1 MAKKTEAVELLTGKN
16 IIDCDYRPDVPADS
30 LALVSAVGLTS
41 VELIRNY
48 KITSEDEFRQV
59 FQIAQTAAI
68 RKKAIVDAYADEES
82 PLVKAHRAH
91 VTLTTRRGQ
100 DVKPWDLIIDQSK
113 IHMDAWCNERDRLKA
128 LEENRITKERQEQE
142 ARTAAE
148 AKRLQD
154 EADAAAKAARRQ
166 GDLREARRVQEEA
179 AAKIEEFTRESAP
192 IEVILPTSRPSIS
205 GLGESNP
212 WIGALKNIMDVIRA
226 VAGRPEHK
234 CSKCGHVDPPQKG
247 TDLNWNIAKAG
258 APQEIVALLDVN
270 MKVPNFLA
278 KRLGKADIG
287 IPGLFAERRRDFRIG
302 TKNADPGPKEPEGAK
317 QSADGW

>member
-1 MAKKTEAVELLTGKN
+1 MAKKTESVELLTGKN

-30 LALVSAVGLTS
+30 LALVSVVGLTS
-41 VELIRNY
+41 VELIRDY
-48 KITSEDEFRQV
+48 KITSEQDYAQV
-59 FQIAQTAAI
+59 FKIAQTAAL
-68 RKKAIVDAYADEES
+68 RKKDIIEGYEAETK
-82 PLVKAHRAH
+82 KAHLAH
-91 VTLTTRRGQ
+91 VTLTTHRGE
-100 DVKPWDLIIDQSK
+100 DILPWDTIIDFSK
-113 IHMDAWCNERDRLKA
+113 KHMQVWCDERDRLKA
-128 LEENRITKERQEQE
+128 LEEQRIERERKEQE

-154 EADAAAKAARRQ
+154 EADAAAKSARRQ
-166 GDLREARRVQEEA
+166 GDLREARRLQDEA
-179 AAKIEEFTRESAP
+179 ASKIEEFTRESAP
-192 IEVILPTSRPSIS
+192 IDVILPTSRPSIS
-205 GLGESNP
+205 GLGESNS

-226 VAGRPEHK
+226 VAGRPQHK
-234 CSKCGHVDPPQKG
+234 CSKCGHVDPAQKG
-247 TDLNWNIAKAG
+247 IDLNWNIAKAG

-302 TKNADPGPKEPEGAK
+302 TKNVDPGPKEPEGAK

>member
-16 IIDCDYRPDVPADS
+16 IIDCDYRPNVPADS
-30 LALVSAVGLTS
+30 LALVSVVGLTS
-41 VELIRNY
+41 VELIRDY
-48 KITSEDEFRQV
+48 KITSEDDYAQV
-59 FQIAQTAAI
+59 FKIAQTAAV
-68 RKKAIVDAYADEES
+68 RKKAILEGYEEETQ
-82 PLVKAHRAH
+82 KAHLAH
-91 VTLTTRRGQ
+91 VTLTTHRGE
-100 DVKPWDLIIDQSK
+100 DILPCDTIIDFSK
-113 IHMDAWCNERDRLKA
+113 KHMKVWCEERDRLKA
-128 LEENRITKERQEQE
+128 LEDQRIAREREEQE
-142 ARTAAE
+142 TKTAAE

-154 EADAAAKAARRQ
+154 EADVAAKAARRQ
-166 GDLREARRVQEEA
+166 GDLREARRVQDEA
-179 AAKIEEFTRESAP
+179 AVKIEEFTLASAP

-205 GLGESNP
+205 GLGEANP

-258 APQEIVALLDVN
+258 APEEIVALLDVN

-302 TKNADPGPKEPEGAK
+302 TKGADPGPKEPEGTK